1 MTHSTHIELWPD
13 IARLYQDAAESS
25 GRHFMLSSASIIQE
39 YTMRAFAEAAR
50 ACAQA
55 LAKNAISVQQQSVG
69 RFMHANL
76 KAGEMMGQTWIQ
88 AWTRGLQPAR

>member
-39 YTMRAFAEAAR
+39 HTMRAFTEAAR

-69 RFMHANL
+69 RFMDANL
-76 KAGEMMGQTWIQ
+76 KAGEMMGQAWMQ